1 MKKCIKYC
9 VIAILAALLHV
20 GAMKAAAILCTPV
33 RGRIECCF
41 LTQAPTATQQAVCNF
56 YNHLPSP
63 SICLEHVD
71 NSQVPGSKTSLL
83 RFYIYKMR
91 QSARAPECDRLS
103 YLSAHPVPDPYYYVI
118 GLRKIII

>member
-9 VIAILAALLHV
+9 IIAMLAALLHT
-20 GAMKAAAILCTPV
+20 GAMKAATFLCAPT
-33 RGRIECCF
+33 RGKTECCF
-41 LTQAPTATQQAVCNF
+41 LTQAPTAAQQAIRNF
-56 YNHLPSP
+56 YNHLSSP
-63 SICLEHVD
+63 SFCLEHVD
-71 NSQVPGSKTSLL
+71 STQVPDCKSTLL

-103 YLSAHPVPDPYYYVI
+103 YLSPHPMPDPLYYVF